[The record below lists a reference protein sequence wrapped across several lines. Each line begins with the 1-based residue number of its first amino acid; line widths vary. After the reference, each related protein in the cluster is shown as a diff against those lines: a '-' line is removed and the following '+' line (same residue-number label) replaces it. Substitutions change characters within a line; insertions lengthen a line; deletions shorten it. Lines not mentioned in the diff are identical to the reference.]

1 MRKVQFKIDLK
12 VFLFFLLFYFT
23 GQLQSYSFILLF
35 ALIHEIGHL
44 TAGIIIGMRPNRLEL
59 KPYGVSVSFDILP
72 QDYNNKIFKGN
83 ILELKKISVAL
94 AGPLTNLII
103 IFIIMNFNLNVF
115 TSLNIIY
122 SNLLLIIFNLIPIY
136 PLDGG
141 RILKGIIYILFGKK
155 KAEVYTNNISLVI
168 LIIIT
173 FMGSIATFYMENV
186 AIFVII
192 IFLWIIFIKEDI
204 IYRKKIKI
212 YNLMEK
218 TIENERD

>member
-1 MRKVQFKIDLK
+1 MQFKIDLK

-23 GQLQSYSFILLF
+23 GQLQSYSLILFF
-35 ALIHEIGHL
+35 AFIHEIGHL
-44 TAGIIIGMRPNRLEL
+44 MAGIIIGMRPNRLEL
-59 KPYGVSVSFDILP
+59 KPYGVSISFDILP

-83 ILELKKISVAL
+83 ILEFKKILVAL
-94 AGPLTNLII
+94 AGPLTNLIL
-103 IFIIMNFNLNVF
+103 IFIIINFNFNVF

-122 SNLLLIIFNLIPIY
+122 SNLLLIIFNLIPIH

-155 KAEVYTNNISLVI
+155 KAEVCTNNISFIV

-173 FMGSIATFYMENV
+173 FMGSIATFYIENV

-204 IYRKKIKI
+204 IYKKKIKI
-212 YNLMEK
+212 YNLIEK
-218 TIENERD
+218 TIENEWD